1 MKSVIGI
8 CPLYDDDKNSIWML
22 PYYQK
27 ILEEQNA
34 ATLILPYTDDLENL
48 DTIFDLCDGLLLTG
62 GHDVD
67 PKIYGSTKSDKCGT
81 INPIRD
87 HMECHLI
94 ERAYQEDKAV
104 LGICRGIQIM
114 NAYLGGSLYQDLPS
128 EFKSS
133 INHTMSAPYDRVVHR
148 VDIIKGSVLDTIL
161 NQESIG
167 VNSYH
172 HQAIKTL
179 SPKMEACAISEDGL
193 IESAIVKDKKFMLAL
208 QWHPEYN
215 YLVDDNSKKIVK
227 AFVNACN

>member
-81 INPIRD
+81 INSIRD

-114 NAYLGGSLYQDLPS
+114 NAYLGGTLYQDLPS

-179 SPKMEACAISEDGL
+179 SPKMESCAISEDGL
-193 IESAIVKDKKFMLAL
+193 IEAAIVKDKKFMLAL